1 MSKIAILGCGAM
13 GTAIGA
19 YLAKAGLVVDMIDA
33 NHAHVDALNKKGA
46 QVIGREA
53 FTVPVKAIL
62 PEQMAPHYDLVFLM
76 TKQTVNKAVLEN
88 LLPHLG
94 PESVVCTLQNGV
106 PEPFVAQYVG
116 AERTV
121 GGTMHWGATFEGPG
135 ITHVTSNL
143 KHKHENDLVFFS
155 VGEINGSVTPR
166 IEKIAEVLSRMG
178 KTVVTPALM
187 SARWRKLSYNCCGS
201 GMSAVCGCS
210 YSNYLNNTRAM
221 ECLSYIGYEIG
232 LCAKAEGIDLD
243 EHLEAALPNP
253 ERCRKL
259 FYSVYSHAPDGKA
272 SMLQDLEAGRK
283 TEVDMLNGYICA
295 VGDKHGI
302 DTPYN
307 DALVSIV
314 HRIEQGE
321 LPLSMDNLQYFPNI
335 SY

>member
-1 MSKIAILGCGAM
+1 MHNIAILGCGAM

-19 YLAKAGLVVDMIDA
+19 YLAKSGLFVDMIDT
-33 NHAHVDALNKKGA
+33 NRAHVDALNEKGA

-53 FTVPVKAIL
+53 FTTPVRAIL
-62 PEQMAPHYDLVFLM
+62 PEQMASQYDLVFLM
-76 TKQTVNKAVLEN
+76 TKQTANKAVLEN

-106 PEPFVAQYVG
+106 PEPFVSEYVG

-155 VGEINGSVTPR
+155 VGEVDESITPR
-166 IEKIAEVLSRMG
+166 IGKIADVLSRMG
-178 KTVVTPALM
+178 KTVVTTELM
-187 SARWRKLSYNCCGS
+187 SARWRKMTYNSCGS

-210 YSNYLNNTRAM
+210 YSNYLDNPRAM

-232 LCAKAEGIDLD
+232 LCAKAEGIYLD
-243 EHLEAALPNP
+243 EHLESALPDP

-259 FYSVYSHAPDGKA
+259 FYCVYSHAPDGKA

-283 TEVDMLNGYICA
+283 TEVDMINGYICA
-295 VGDKHGI
+295 IGDKHGI
-302 DTPYN
+302 DTPFN
-307 DALVSIV
+307 DAVVRIV
-314 HRIEQGE
+314 HKMENGE
-321 LPLSMDNLQYFPNI
+321 LPLSIENLQYFPDLK
-335 SY
+335 Y